1 MNEEREAG
9 LARLG
14 AIAGELLAEPDV
26 AMARMLGSDGLSV
39 RGKFFAFVSS
49 DGRLV
54 VKIDEAR
61 IEELGLDNMVMRGR
75 AMREWAA
82 IPYEVGEQGWLEA
95 AREAYG
101 FVDSITPR

>member
-1 MNEEREAG
+1 MSEQRDVG
-9 LARLG
+9 SARLD
-14 AIAGELLAEPDV
+14 AIAGELLDEPDV
-26 AMARMLGSDGLSV
+26 AMARMFGSDGLSV
-39 RGKFFAFVSS
+39 RGKFFAFVAS

-54 VKIDEAR
+54 VKIDARR

-82 IPYEVGEQGWLEA
+82 IPYAAGEQRWLEA
-95 AREAYG
+95 VREAHG